1 MLQYQKIFFLLFF
14 TISAV
19 SHAGGAASL
28 IGQKSKMDDYN
39 YSFET
44 KITFLSDCSQN
55 ANEQVCECV
64 LNKLQRKYSEKA
76 YLKLDGDLQ
85 KNIKRPEFVRFITT
99 ATKECDEEI
108 TIDQV
113 LDQVTTISEKET
125 LQFIEDLQKE
135 ETKKNFIPECASA
148 SPAYDKP
155 TALKV
160 CECAYNHMVGDI
172 PRLKQMIIE
181 KGYPDT
187 TKNWGYEYMIE
198 CAPEEYTPH
207 VIKFFI
213 NILNENGIPKSVA
226 QCMANVLK
234 KEYSFKSFVTAALE
248 QGVAYD
254 LMINTIYSKCKNQV
268 LFNDYSNDDAG
279 LQTMGKTVLGGRR
292 GKAKGG
298 FNEDYAEGGSGGI
311 GDGLAGLLGGGGGG
325 IATKAKGSIKTPSM
339 QDIDIKEGSSRSA
352 ADIMKVV
359 RQRTPGLR
367 HIYNY
372 SLKKRPGFQGKVTL
386 KIAIAS
392 NGEIIKIIIES
403 STTGF
408 DDFDNDIKN
417 AVSRWTFGKIS
428 SGKTVVT
435 IPFTFSE

>member
-1 MLQYQKIFFLLFF
+1 MKYQKFILFLLL

-19 SHAGGAASL
+19 AHAGGAATL
-28 IGQKSKMDDYN
+28 IGQKSKMDNYR

-44 KITFLSDCSQN
+44 KMTFLNDCSEN
-55 ANEQVCECV
+55 ANVQVCECV
-64 LNKLQRKYSEKA
+64 LSKLQKKYSEKT
-76 YLKLDGDLQ
+76 YLKLDNDLQ
-85 KNIKRPEFVRFITT
+85 KGIKRPEFVRFITT
-99 ATKECDEEI
+99 AAKECDEEI

-113 LDQVTTISEKET
+113 IDQATTISEKET
-125 LQFIEDLQKE
+125 QQFIENLQKE
-135 ETKKNFIPECASA
+135 ETKKNFIPECAAA

-160 CECAYNHMVGDI
+160 CECAYNHMIGDI
-172 PRLKQMIIE
+172 PRLTQMIIE
-181 KGYPDT
+181 KGSPDT
-187 TKNWGYEYMIE
+187 TNNWGYEYMIE

-207 VIKFFI
+207 VINFFI

-234 KEYSFKSFVTAALE
+234 KEYSFKSFITAAFE
-248 QGVAYD
+248 QGVAYN
-254 LMINTIYSKCKNQV
+254 LMINTIYSKCKDQV

-367 HIYNY
+367 HIYNKY
-372 SLKKRPGFQGKVTL
+372 LKMKPGFQGKVVL
-386 KIAIAS
+386 KFAIAS
-392 NGEIIKIIIES
+392 SGEITKIVIES
-403 STTGF
+403 STTDF
-408 DDFDNDIKN
+408 SDFDNEIKG
-417 AVSRWTFGKIS
+417 AVNRWTFSKIS

-435 IPFTFSE
+435 IPFTFTE

>member
-125 LQFIEDLQKE
+125 LQFIENLQKE

-268 LFNDYSNDDAG
+268 LFNDYSDYESSNIDNGNSNHNESSSFSNG
-279 LQTMGKTVLGGRR
+279 LV
-292 GKAKGG
+292 
-298 FNEDYAEGGSGGI
+298 S
-311 GDGLAGLLGGGGGG
+311 LLGGG

>member
-85 KNIKRPEFVRFITT
+85 KNVKRPEFVRFITT

-172 PRLKQMIIE
+172 PRLKQIIIE
-181 KGYPDT
+181 KGFPDT
-187 TKNWGYEYMIE
+187 TNNWGYEYMIE

-213 NILNENGIPKSVA
+213 SILNENGIPKSVA

-268 LFNDYSNDDAG
+268 LFNDYSDYESSNIDNGNSNHNESSSFSNG
-279 LQTMGKTVLGGRR
+279 LV
-292 GKAKGG
+292 
-298 FNEDYAEGGSGGI
+298 S
-311 GDGLAGLLGGGGGG
+311 LLGGGGG

>member
-85 KNIKRPEFVRFITT
+85 KNVKRPEFVRFITT

-108 TIDQV
+108 TI
-113 LDQVTTISEKET
+113 DQVTTISEKET

-187 TKNWGYEYMIE
+187 TNNWGYEYMIE

-234 KEYSFKSFVTAALE
+234 NEYSFKSFVTAALE

-268 LFNDYSNDDAG
+268 LFNDYSDYESSNIDNGNSNHNESSSFSNG
-279 LQTMGKTVLGGRR
+279 LV
-292 GKAKGG
+292 
-298 FNEDYAEGGSGGI
+298 S
-311 GDGLAGLLGGGGGG
+311 LLGGG

-372 SLKKRPGFQGKVTL
+372 SLKKRPSFQGKVTL

>member
-1 MLQYQKIFFLLFF
+1 
-14 TISAV
+14 
-19 SHAGGAASL
+19 
-28 IGQKSKMDDYN
+28 MDDYN

-125 LQFIEDLQKE
+125 LQFIENLQKE

-268 LFNDYSNDDAG
+268 LFNDYSDYESSNIDNGNSNHNESSSFSNG
-279 LQTMGKTVLGGRR
+279 LV
-292 GKAKGG
+292 
-298 FNEDYAEGGSGGI
+298 S
-311 GDGLAGLLGGGGGG
+311 LLGGG

>member
-85 KNIKRPEFVRFITT
+85 KNVKRPEFVRFITT

-187 TKNWGYEYMIE
+187 TNNWGYEYMIE

-268 LFNDYSNDDAG
+268 LFNDYSDYESSNIDNGNSNHNESSSFSNG
-279 LQTMGKTVLGGRR
+279 LV
-292 GKAKGG
+292 
-298 FNEDYAEGGSGGI
+298 S
-311 GDGLAGLLGGGGGG
+311 LLGGGGG

-408 DDFDNDIKN
+408 DDFDKDIKN

>member
-85 KNIKRPEFVRFITT
+85 KNVKRPEFVRFITT

-108 TIDQV
+108 TI
-113 LDQVTTISEKET
+113 DQVTTISEKET

-268 LFNDYSNDDAG
+268 LFNDYSDYESSNIDNGNSNHNESSSFSNG
-279 LQTMGKTVLGGRR
+279 LV
-292 GKAKGG
+292 
-298 FNEDYAEGGSGGI
+298 S
-311 GDGLAGLLGGGGGG
+311 LLGGG

>member
-85 KNIKRPEFVRFITT
+85 KNVKRPEFVRFITT

-187 TKNWGYEYMIE
+187 TNNWGYEYMIE

-268 LFNDYSNDDAG
+268 LFNDYSDYESSNIDNGNSNHNESSSFSNG
-279 LQTMGKTVLGGRR
+279 LV
-292 GKAKGG
+292 
-298 FNEDYAEGGSGGI
+298 S
-311 GDGLAGLLGGGGGG
+311 LLGGGGG

>member
-1 MLQYQKIFFLLFF
+1 MY
-14 TISAV
+14 
-19 SHAGGAASL
+19 
-28 IGQKSKMDDYN
+28 
-39 YSFET
+39 
-44 KITFLSDCSQN
+44 
-55 ANEQVCECV
+55 
-64 LNKLQRKYSEKA
+64 
-76 YLKLDGDLQ
+76 
-85 KNIKRPEFVRFITT
+85 
-99 ATKECDEEI
+99 
-108 TIDQV
+108 
-113 LDQVTTISEKET
+113 
-125 LQFIEDLQKE
+125 E
-135 ETKKNFIPECASA
+135 ETPSQEVKPELLTTLNFYPTSDTFKWKNEKGEFTEDF
-148 SPAYDKP
+148 YR
-155 TALKV
+155 
-160 CECAYNHMVGDI
+160 AYNHMVGDI

-187 TKNWGYEYMIE
+187 TNNWGYEYMIE

-207 VIKFFI
+207 VINFYI

-234 KEYSFKSFVTAALE
+234 KEYSFKSFITAAIE
-248 QGVAYD
+248 QGVAYN

-268 LFNDYSNDDAG
+268 LFNDYSDYESSNIDNGNSNHNESSSFSNG
-279 LQTMGKTVLGGRR
+279 LV
-292 GKAKGG
+292 
-298 FNEDYAEGGSGGI
+298 S
-311 GDGLAGLLGGGGGG
+311 LLGGGGG

>member
-1 MLQYQKIFFLLFF
+1 
-14 TISAV
+14 
-19 SHAGGAASL
+19 
-28 IGQKSKMDDYN
+28 MDDYN

-85 KNIKRPEFVRFITT
+85 KNVKRPEFVRFITT

-108 TIDQV
+108 TI
-113 LDQVTTISEKET
+113 DQVTTISEKET

-187 TKNWGYEYMIE
+187 TNNWGYEYMIE

-234 KEYSFKSFVTAALE
+234 NEYSFKSFVTAALE

-268 LFNDYSNDDAG
+268 LFNDYSDYESSNIDNGNSNHNESSSFSNG
-279 LQTMGKTVLGGRR
+279 LV
-292 GKAKGG
+292 
-298 FNEDYAEGGSGGI
+298 S
-311 GDGLAGLLGGGGGG
+311 LLGGG

-372 SLKKRPGFQGKVTL
+372 SLKKRPSFQGKVTL

>member
-85 KNIKRPEFVRFITT
+85 KNVKRPEFVRFITT

-187 TKNWGYEYMIE
+187 TNNWGYEYMIE

-268 LFNDYSNDDAG
+268 LFNDYSDYESSNIDNGNSNHNESSSFSNG
-279 LQTMGKTVLGGRR
+279 LV
-292 GKAKGG
+292 
-298 FNEDYAEGGSGGI
+298 S
-311 GDGLAGLLGGGGGG
+311 LLGGG